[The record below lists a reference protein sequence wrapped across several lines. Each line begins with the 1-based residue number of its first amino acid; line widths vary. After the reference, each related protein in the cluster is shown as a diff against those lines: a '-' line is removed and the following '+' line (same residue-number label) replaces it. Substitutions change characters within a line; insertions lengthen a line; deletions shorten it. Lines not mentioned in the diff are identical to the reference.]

1 MKLTWFG
8 GSTFRVQIGGQVV
21 AIDPQSAPAGID
33 QGELVSGADRVV
45 TFGESFAAAE
55 ALTWRPR
62 AAERLVDA
70 GDTMRPVRLWTVGP
84 GSLLIEGDDEMP
96 LLFLDGPVPALG
108 RWGDSAVVVLLAQG
122 LAARA
127 AALFEARSP
136 RLVALAGGESE
147 VGEAFEAVRPML
159 DGTGLVALEPGLA
172 VEA

>member
-21 AIDPQSAPAGID
+21 AIDPQSAPTGID

-45 TFGESFAAAE
+45 TFGETFATAD

-62 AAERLVDA
+62 AAERLIDA
-70 GDTMRPVRLWTVGP
+70 GDAMRPVRLWSVGP
-84 GSLLIEGDDEMP
+84 GSLLVEGDDEMP
-96 LLFLDGPVPALG
+96 LLLLGGPVPALG
-108 RWGDSAVVVLLAQG
+108 RWVDSAVVVLLAHG

-127 AALFEARSP
+127 SALFEARSP
-136 RLVALAGGESE
+136 RLVALAGDENE
-147 VGEAFEAVRPML
+147 VSDVFEAVRPML